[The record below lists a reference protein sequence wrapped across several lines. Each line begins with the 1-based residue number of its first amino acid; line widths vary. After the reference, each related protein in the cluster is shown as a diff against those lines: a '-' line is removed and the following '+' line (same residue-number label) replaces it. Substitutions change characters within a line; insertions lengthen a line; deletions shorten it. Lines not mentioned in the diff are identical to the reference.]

1 VIHQLLGAAIAHWY
15 AATPS
20 PAPKTPD
27 PDLVTP
33 GVWGFIITFGIGVVT
48 VLLIID
54 MTRRVRRTRY
64 RAEVSAKLDA
74 EQAQHRSTSGDDSGD
89 AGDAPQR

>member
-1 VIHQLLGAAIAHWY
+1 VIHQLLGAAVTQWY

-64 RAEVSAKLDA
+64 RAEVAAKLDA
-74 EQAQHRSTSGDDSGD
+74 EEAQRRDASGNDD
-89 AGDAPQR
+89 AGPGRP